1 MTLLDHTLSEADGVA
16 TVHVANTGTRA
27 GSTVVQI
34 YAANSDSHPPVP
46 QLIGFRRVELP
57 AGQSVTIDVRLDP
70 TPTMERKKG
79 TWSRRPGTWQIVA
92 APHSPQA

>member
-34 YAANSDSHPPVP
+34 YAANLDSHPPVP
-46 QLIGFRRVELP
+46 QLVGFRRVELP
-57 AGQSVTIDVRLDP
+57 AGESVTIDVRLDL
-70 TPTMERKKG
+70 TPTMERNNG
-79 TWSRRPGTWQIVA
+79 TWSRRPGKWQIMA